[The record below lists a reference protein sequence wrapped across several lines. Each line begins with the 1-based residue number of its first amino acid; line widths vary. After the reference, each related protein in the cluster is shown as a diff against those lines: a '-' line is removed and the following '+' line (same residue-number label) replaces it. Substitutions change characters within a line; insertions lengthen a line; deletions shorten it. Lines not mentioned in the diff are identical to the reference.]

1 MFIEISEIL
10 LQRLE
15 SSPIKLENNNKVVVT
30 SLMKQ
35 IHLLEAEMY
44 TYITLAY
51 PFRRWYVVNEPQNM
65 DSLGFISELCLRSA
79 DCLLNMFHQIQ
90 DFFKSSIIMKVAGM
104 N

>member
-1 MFIEISEIL
+1 MFIKIREIL

-15 SSPIKLENNNKVVVT
+15 SSPIKLENNNKVVVI

-44 TYITLAY
+44 MHITLAY
-51 PFRRWYVVNEPQNM
+51 PLRSWYVVNEPQNM

-79 DCLLNMFHQIQ
+79 NCLLNMFHQIQ
-90 DFFKSSIIMKVAGM
+90 EIFF
-104 N
+104 